1 MKYASRYFIS
11 IFLIVYKF
19 IFSFKAIE
27 EQIEE
32 KIKKCSFL
40 LLDYYW
46 IVYLGEYISLFK
58 RKQYNKGTRIVSK
71 SYKS

>member
-1 MKYASRYFIS
+1 MNKSR
-11 IFLIVYKF
+11 
-19 IFSFKAIE
+19 
-27 EQIEE
+27 
-32 KIKKCSFL
+32 KKLKNVFFL

-58 RKQYNKGTRIVSK
+58 RKQYNKATRIVSK